1 MNPVHRLDDSV
12 AAHRDSHRLR
22 IHERGSVRAGEWPG
36 TLVCFGSVDHWDY
49 EADETLVVD
58 DPERLRALADD
69 LRAKIVTLLREHA
82 LSTTE
87 LAEQLGL
94 PKGTVGHHV
103 KVLERAGLIR
113 VVRTRQVRAV
123 TEKYYGR
130 VARLFLL
137 QSTDDASDQ
146 GAVAAGIRTAADEL
160 ARGGDVLGSASIH
173 LRLSPRD
180 ARRFE
185 RRLRN
190 LVTDMRAS
198 ETPEGERFGLAA
210 LFYRREAR

>member
-1 MNPVHRLDDSV
+1 MDHHDYDADD
-12 AAHRDSHRLR
+12 
-22 IHERGSVRAGEWPG
+22 
-36 TLVCFGSVDHWDY
+36 
-49 EADETLVVD
+49 TLVVD

-69 LRAKIVTLLREHA
+69 LRAKIVALLRERA

-130 VARLFLL
+130 VARLYIL
-137 QSTDDASDQ
+137 QSGDGEGAE
-146 GAVAAGIRTAADEL
+146 GAVAAGLRRAADEL
-160 ARGGDVLGSASIH
+160 AQGGDVLGSASIH
-173 LRLSPRD
+173 LRLQPKD

-185 RRLRN
+185 RRLAK
-190 LVTDMRAS
+190 LVQDMRAS
-198 ETPEGERFGLAA
+198 ETPDGERFGLAA
-210 LFYRREAR
+210 LFYRREAT